1 MADRLNSNGSARALK
16 VSHSLPASLVD
27 RLKELA
33 YWERVSES
41 SIIEFVLDEFF
52 ALGDNA
58 TLGAIVRR
66 SSLSNRRGKAKQHA
80 DALSVD
86 ELRDDLMRARETFS
100 DAVEAWKR
108 RPCLSL
114 LRAVDRARLDVA
126 AVRGRIARVAG
137 LSVIEAWNDP
147 IDAPPR
153 SDGGGSHFAAQ

>member
-1 MADRLNSNGSARALK
+1 MDRQNSNGSTRALK
-16 VSHSLPASLVD
+16 VSHSLPGSLVE

-58 TLGAIVRR
+58 TLGRIVRH
-66 SSLSNRRGKAKQHA
+66 SSLANRRGKAKQDT

-86 ELRDDLMRARETFS
+86 ELREHLLRARQTFS
-100 DAVEAWKR
+100 DAVEAWKG
-108 RPCLSL
+108 RPSLSL

-126 AVRGRIARVAG
+126 ALRGRIARVAG
-137 LSVIEAWNDP
+137 LSVIEAWSDP
-147 IDAPPR
+147 VVAARGD
-153 SDGGGSHFAAQ
+153 DGSHFAAQ